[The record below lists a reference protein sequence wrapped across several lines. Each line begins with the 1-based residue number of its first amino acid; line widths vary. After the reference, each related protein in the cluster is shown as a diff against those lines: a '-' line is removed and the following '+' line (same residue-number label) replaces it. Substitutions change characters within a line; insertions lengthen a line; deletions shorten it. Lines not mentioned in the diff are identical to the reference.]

1 MSGVF
6 AAPWALL
13 LVVVPLALAVGYGL
27 GQQRRSVYAL
37 RFTNLDL
44 LDEVAPEK
52 PGWKRHAPAFA
63 LLLALLALVLGLAR
77 PTRAA
82 EVPVELATV
91 VIAFDTSISMQA
103 VDVAPSRLLAAQ
115 EAARVFL
122 DDVPE
127 QVRVGLVT
135 FAGTAIARVAPTTDR
150 GAVERAIDNLSLA
163 EGTAIGEAIL
173 TAVEVVTTDL
183 ETLAAERPEGEEL
196 PPATIVVM
204 SDGDTT
210 AGRPNAVGVELARE
224 AGIPVNTIAFG
235 TAGGVIEFF
244 GDVVPVPVNEPA
256 LREIARQTGGEFF
269 DADSAEQLTDV
280 FQTIGSAVGVTTEQ
294 VDISGW
300 FMAAALVFGTAAG
313 AGSLRW
319 FSRLP

>member
-1 MSGVF
+1 MF
-6 AAPWALL
+6 DAPYWLL
-13 LVVVPLALAVGYGL
+13 LVVVPAALAVGYL
-27 GQQRRSVYAL
+27 FAQQRRTTYAL

-52 PGWKRHAPAFA
+52 PGWRRHLPAA
-63 LLLALLALVLGLAR
+63 GLLLALLMLVIGLAR

-91 VIAFDTSISMQA
+91 VIAFDTSISMEA
-103 VDVAPSRLLAAQ
+103 VDVRPSRIVAAQ
-115 EAARVFL
+115 AAAQAFL

-135 FAGTAIARVAPTTDR
+135 FSATAIARVAPTTDR
-150 GAVERAIDNLSLA
+150 GAIERAIDNITLS
-163 EGTAIGEAIL
+163 EGTAIGDAII
-173 TAVEVVTTDL
+173 TAVDVVTADL
-183 ETLAAERPEGEEL
+183 EALAAEQPEGEEA
-196 PPATIVVM
+196 PPATVVVM

-210 AGRPNAVGVELARE
+210 AGRPNEVGIQAARE
-224 AGIPVNTIAFG
+224 AGIPVNSIAFG
-235 TAGGVIEFF
+235 TANGTIEFF

-256 LREIARQTGGEFF
+256 LRNIARQTGGEFF
-269 DADSAEQLTDV
+269 DADSAEQLTNV

-300 FMAAALVFGTAAG
+300 FMAFALVFGTAAG